1 MNNLSNSARNSL
13 IYLVQAFITTLLP
26 LVVLLVATRHIAPD
40 DFSAYAIS
48 LVYSVVVTGVSSLGL
63 HLAYERNYYLYK
75 NDLDKAYSFM
85 FSVLLLVSCL
95 FVLVVIL
102 TSLFTNA
109 VSNLLGGVNN
119 DILVVVLIGMC
130 FEKLVSFYLIF
141 YKNSF
146 QAVRHFCVMVSVSVI
161 SVCISFYLIL
171 IEKIGIYGFSLAY
184 MLSWASVFFV
194 LSVLSFLRAKKL
206 RFLFSDLL
214 STLSISLPIVPRT
227 MTVVIGTQSDKY
239 MLNTLS
245 PEHLGHYA
253 LAGRLSTSLNSYMVA
268 LQNVYNPKLY
278 EVLFKQTH
286 SEMLAFN
293 KLLSAIMFLSLFP
306 VLLLSTF
313 SYELVYLLFPLEY
326 EFMAPL
332 LTLFSIYYGV
342 VFFGKIP
349 GTVMTYS
356 KKTGLSSLM
365 AIFGALLNVAL
376 NFPLINYY
384 GAIGAVFATLAT
396 GATVTFL
403 GMCLSQRY
411 IKLDWDY
418 WFITVVLFFLLIS
431 AILSLVSYYI
441 SGYFEILFLS
451 KVFFLLC
458 SLLFFWKCGA
468 VKMCFEL
475 ALRKA

>member
-1 MNNLSNSARNSL
+1 MIKLGASAKNSL
-13 IYLVQAFITTLLP
+13 IYLSQTVISTVLP
-26 LVVLLVATRHIAPD
+26 LIVLLVATRYISPD
-40 DFSAYAIS
+40 GFSDYAIS
-48 LVYSVVVTGVSSLGL
+48 LVYSVVATGVSSLGL

-75 NDLDKAYSFM
+75 NDLEKSQSFI
-85 FSVLLLVSCL
+85 FSVLVLVCFLFLLV
-95 FVLVVIL
+95 VVL
-102 TSLFTNA
+102 TSLFADA
-109 VSNLLGGVNN
+109 VSNFLGGVNN
-119 DILVVVLIGMC
+119 DILVVILIGMC
-130 FEKLVSFYLIF
+130 FEKLVGFYLIF
-141 YKNSF
+141 YKNSL
-146 QAVRHFCVMVSVSVI
+146 QAIRYFFVMVSVSVI
-161 SVCISFYLIL
+161 SLCVSFYLIL

-184 MLSWASVFFV
+184 MLSWASVFCV
-194 LSVLSFLRAKKL
+194 LSVLFLLRAKKL

-313 SYELVYLLFPLEY
+313 SYEVVYLLFPLEY

-342 VFFGKIP
+342 IFFGKIP

-365 AIFGALLNVAL
+365 AIFGAFLNVAL

-384 GAIGAVFATLAT
+384 GALGAVFATLAT
-396 GATVTFL
+396 GAAVTFL

-418 WFITVVLFFLLIS
+418 WFITVVLFFLVIS
-431 AILSLVSYYI
+431 AILSLASYYI
-441 SGYFEILFLS
+441 PGNFEVWFIS
-451 KVFFLLC
+451 KIVFLLC
-458 SLLFFWKCGA
+458 SLLFFWKYGA

-475 ALRKA
+475 ALRKV